1 MKRLQLSTLKDGA
14 RFVYGGVEWVKLEH
28 LYTESGKLETV
39 AIAAEPVFERAF
51 DEENCNDWRKSS
63 LRRELNGPFL
73 DTLIAEGADPAAFKE
88 FESDLTADDGMTDYG
103 TARDKIAL
111 ITCDLYREHRALL
124 PKIGCWW
131 WTLTP
136 WTCDPEYSYG
146 VRDVYSSGAMYW
158 DYACNGDWG
167 VRPLCHLE
175 SSIFVS
181 VPDEEGMQMNR
192 GEAIEEARDAVLDTL
207 NDYPADLWGDALGAA
222 VASLFQSKQD
232 AADMA
237 EEEKAS
243 REISTTETEPPEGI
257 F

>member
-1 MKRLQLSTLKDGA
+1 MKQQQLSTLKDGA

-28 LYTESGKLETV
+28 LHTAPGKLETV

-51 DEENCNDWRKSS
+51 DEDNCNDWRKSS
-63 LRRELNGPFL
+63 LRRELNGAFL
-73 DTLIAEGADPAAFKE
+73 DALIAEGADPAAFME

-111 ITCDLYREHRALL
+111 ISCDLYREYRALL

-136 WTCDPEYSYG
+136 WTCDPEYSSH
-146 VRDVYSSGAMYW
+146 VRSVYSSGALSSAS
-158 DYACNGDWG
+158 ACGGHDG
-167 VRPLCHLE
+167 ARPLCHLE

>member
-1 MKRLQLSTLKDGA
+1 MKQQQLSTLKDGA

-28 LYTESGKLETV
+28 LHTAPGKIETV
-39 AIAAEPVFERAF
+39 AIAAEPVFEQAF

-63 LRRELNGPFL
+63 LRRKLNGQFL
-73 DTLIAEGADPAAFKE
+73 DVMEIKGADPAAFME

-111 ITCDLYREHRALL
+111 ISCDLYREYRALL

-136 WTCDPEYSYG
+136 WTCDPEYSN
-146 VRDVYSSGAMYW
+146 VRSVYTDGARY
-158 DYACNGDWG
+158 DNDAYIGSNG

-192 GEAIEEARDAVLDTL
+192 GETIEEARDAVLDVL
-207 NDYPADLWGDALGAA
+207 NDYPTDIWGDVLGAA
-222 VASLFQSKQD
+222 VAALFQSKQD

-237 EEEKAS
+237 EEEKAKQK
-243 REISTTETEPPEGI
+243 IVPPEGC